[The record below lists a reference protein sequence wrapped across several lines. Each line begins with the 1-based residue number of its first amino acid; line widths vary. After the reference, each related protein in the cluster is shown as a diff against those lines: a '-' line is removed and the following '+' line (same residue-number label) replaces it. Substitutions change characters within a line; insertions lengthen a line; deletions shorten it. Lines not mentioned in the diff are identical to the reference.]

1 MEEIKYLRWQDYY
14 KNTWLNDYD
23 NMQKV
28 IKDESKSKLDILKSF
43 NKFWSSTIFL
53 LQTYIRN
60 YGQYYNGNTMVIKIS
75 FRCGFII
82 DGDTWI
88 LMNDMVLNYK
98 KYSMEE
104 ALKILH
110 RELDEKM
117 RSNGNRF
124 PEVIEIDL
132 SKL

>member
-23 NMQKV
+23 NMQNV

-82 DGDTWI
+82 DGDAWI
-88 LMNDMVLNYK
+88 LTACCLQG
-98 KYSMEE
+98 
-104 ALKILH
+104 
-110 RELDEKM
+110 RW
-117 RSNGNRF
+117 R
-124 PEVIEIDL
+124 
-132 SKL
+132 